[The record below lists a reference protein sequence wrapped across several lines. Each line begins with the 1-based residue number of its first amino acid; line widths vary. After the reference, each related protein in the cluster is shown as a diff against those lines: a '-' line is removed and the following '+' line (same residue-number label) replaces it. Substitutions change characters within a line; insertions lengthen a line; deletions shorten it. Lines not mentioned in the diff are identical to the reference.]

1 MESLKR
7 EKKLYR
13 KLGNYSKIMQ
23 RKFCMACME
32 PYMALG
38 YGCQEMSTL
47 VSTISVD
54 CDNHGYITE
63 SNMRPSYI
71 FLTCNLG

>member
-1 MESLKR
+1 MFCLGFTLTTLYAYTLPSMESLKR

-13 KLGNYSKIMQ
+13 KLGNHGKIMQ

-38 YGCQEMSTL
+38 YGCQERLTREIKLYFKTL
-47 VSTISVD
+47 G
-54 CDNHGYITE
+54 N
-63 SNMRPSYI
+63 
-71 FLTCNLG
+71 